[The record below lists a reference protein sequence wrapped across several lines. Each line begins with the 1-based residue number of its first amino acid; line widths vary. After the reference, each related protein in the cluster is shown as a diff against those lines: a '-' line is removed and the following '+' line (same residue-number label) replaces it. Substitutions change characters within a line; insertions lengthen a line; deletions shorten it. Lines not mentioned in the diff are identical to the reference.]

1 MGARHSAFYV
11 LLRTCYCPP
20 LIEYVGHVPLGT
32 GRWIGKA
39 TSLHARAEASA
50 QAAYPGRVAENRTH
64 AHCLLTV
71 RLYHLSYTTP
81 SGPEGPGHQRLPYS
95 SSMASSCALVCRLH
109 SSLCTLSL
117 RRWSIHRLQ
126 TQ

>member
-39 TSLHARAEASA
+39 TSLHVGASNA
-50 QAAYPGRVAENRTH
+50 CSCSLSRVGW
-64 AHCLLTV
+64 V
-71 RLYHLSYTTP
+71 RIELMHTACSQRGSTT
-81 SGPEGPGHQRLPYS
+81 
-95 SSMASSCALVCRLH
+95 
-109 SSLCTLSL
+109 
-117 RRWSIHRLQ
+117 
-126 TQ
+126 